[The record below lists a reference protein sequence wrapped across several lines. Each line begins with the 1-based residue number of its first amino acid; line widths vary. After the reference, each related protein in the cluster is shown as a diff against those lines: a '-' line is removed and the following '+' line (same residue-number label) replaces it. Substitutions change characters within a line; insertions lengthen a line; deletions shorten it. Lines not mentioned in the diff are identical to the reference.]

1 MTGQVDVVSER
12 EYELSNLTLALER
25 AINLIETIKN
35 SIDYVSRSSYGVGGS
50 IDFRSDPLIASAI
63 EASDWPGNPIQPLRS
78 VELKRDVRLN
88 GVDGDTNS
96 NKSTL
101 TERELEVIR
110 LIAEGLSN
118 ANIAERLFIST
129 NTVARHIAGIFSK
142 TESENRVQAA
152 NYTREHSLL
161 D

>member
-1 MTGQVDVVSER
+1 MSGQVDTLSHR
-12 EYELSNLTLALER
+12 EHELSNLTLALER
-25 AINLIETIKN
+25 AIALIETIKT
-35 SIDYVSRSSYGVGGS
+35 SIENVSRSSDGVGGS
-50 IDFRSDPLIASAI
+50 TEIQSDSLITSAI
-63 EASDWPGNPIQPLRS
+63 EASEWPGDPNQFVGS
-78 VELKRDVRLN
+78 VELKRDARIN
-88 GVDGDTNS
+88 GVNGDTHS
-96 NKSTL
+96 NASTL

-110 LIAEGLSN
+110 LVAEGLSN

-152 NYTREHSLL
+152 NYAREHRLL